1 MRLELRRI
9 RPWSRFRPLLIG
21 VAGMP
26 RPKLRSSTA
35 YSYQA
40 PMKLCD
46 YILGWSEGCGYH
58 RGYGHGYRY
67 HHDDMMAA
75 VHGAAY
81 ARTAKVV
88 VILPP
93 STGQ

>member
-1 MRLELRRI
+1 MFMRAVFA
-9 RPWSRFRPLLIG
+9 SAMLIG
-21 VAGMP
+21 VAGAAQAETKIIYP
-26 RPKLRSSTA
+26 P

-46 YILGWSEGCGYH
+46 YILGGSEGCGYH

-75 VHGAAY
+75 IHGAAY

-93 STGQ
+93 STGE

>member
-1 MRLELRRI
+1 MFMRAVFA
-9 RPWSRFRPLLIG
+9 SAMLIG
-21 VAGMP
+21 VAGAAQAETKIIYP
-26 RPKLRSSTA
+26 P

-46 YILGWSEGCGYH
+46 YILGGSEGCGYH
-58 RGYGHGYRY
+58 RGYGHGYR
-67 HHDDMMAA
+67 HDDMMAAA

-93 STGQ
+93 STGE